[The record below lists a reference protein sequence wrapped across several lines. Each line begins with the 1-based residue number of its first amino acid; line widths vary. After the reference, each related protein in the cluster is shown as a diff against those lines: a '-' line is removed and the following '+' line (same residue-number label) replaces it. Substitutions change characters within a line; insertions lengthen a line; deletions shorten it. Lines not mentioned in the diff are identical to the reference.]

1 MKHHVKLSNSNTK
14 VSHRDGGCKDEN
26 VYKAKDRAVV
36 TTRNTQD
43 DTSPGLLQLPIEI
56 RHMIYE
62 LVLGGMF
69 LHNSSGHGQRRW
81 SICRAKISE
90 KEAQR
95 RFDQAKAPAWCAED
109 AVDRHAGCL
118 GYVRH
123 SPLLH
128 LSLLLTC
135 RQVHGEATHILL
147 STNTFSFS
155 TSALLQNFLGLFK
168 STESFW
174 PFPGRTHRLA
184 VCSIH
189 LNISFPRTEDAWF
202 WKMVVPK
209 IAQALPNLKNINI
222 TLNQG
227 AQLVRYEQDGP
238 WNIARDDAAH
248 WEALMQSLLSLE
260 SLPLKSVTFDI
271 NDRHIERRWF
281 FGKGMMLPQV
291 FEPYQTAEEL
301 YRWPL
306 KKKQSRAR
314 AVREAILW
322 SSS

>member
-1 MKHHVKLSNSNTK
+1 MVGDC
-14 VSHRDGGCKDEN
+14 RDQN
-26 VYKAKDRAVV
+26 VFEAKDRAVV
-36 TTRNTQD
+36 TSRSSQND
-43 DTSPGLLQLPIEI
+43 ASPGLLQLPIEI

-90 KEAQR
+90 EDAQR
-95 RFDQAKAPAWCAED
+95 RFDQAKAPVWCAED
-109 AVDRHAGCL
+109 AVDRHADCL
-118 GYVRH
+118 RYVRRL
-123 SPLLH
+123 PRLD

-135 RQVHGEATHILL
+135 RQVHREATHILL
-147 STNTFSFS
+147 STNTFSFH
-155 TSALLQNFLGLFK
+155 TSALLQNFMGLNK
-168 STESFW
+168 PTESFG
-174 PFPGRTHRLA
+174 PFPGRRHRLA
-184 VCSIH
+184 VCNIH
-189 LNISFPRTEDAWF
+189 LNISFPRTEDTWF
-202 WKMVVPK
+202 WKMVVLK
-209 IAQALPNLKNINI
+209 IAQALPNLRNINI

-227 AQLVRYEQDGP
+227 AQLVRYDPEGP

-248 WEALMQSLLSLE
+248 WEALMQSLLSLA

-271 NDRHIERRWF
+271 NDRYIERRWF
-281 FGKGMMLPQV
+281 FCGGTHLPRV

-314 AVREAILW
+314 AVREAILR